1 MTNQTKHKL
10 NCRVSGNGYPVV
22 FLHGFLESLSMW
34 EKLNFKN
41 NFKCIEIDFP
51 GHGDSLTEEN
61 QEYTMLCLAK
71 EVNILL
77 VEMSIEAYHIVGH
90 SMGGYVGLELMKL
103 DSNCVKL
110 ILLNSNFWKDSTQKV
125 KDRERVAKIVTKNK
139 NLFLYESI
147 PNLFG
152 DPERFNVEVKEL
164 IQDAKQIESEV
175 IAKYSLAISQRKD
188 KQKLIE
194 SKSDSVLIIQG
205 EFDTIVPIEMMK
217 EKLVGMK
224 GAFTVLLGCGHM
236 SHVESPQ
243 KVKKAI
249 EAFLN

>member
-51 GHGDSLTEEN
+51 GHGDSLVEEN

-103 DSNCVKL
+103 YSN
-110 ILLNSNFWKDSTQKV
+110 
-125 KDRERVAKIVTKNK
+125 
-139 NLFLYESI
+139 
-147 PNLFG
+147 
-152 DPERFNVEVKEL
+152 
-164 IQDAKQIESEV
+164 
-175 IAKYSLAISQRKD
+175 
-188 KQKLIE
+188 
-194 SKSDSVLIIQG
+194 
-205 EFDTIVPIEMMK
+205 
-217 EKLVGMK
+217 
-224 GAFTVLLGCGHM
+224 
-236 SHVESPQ
+236 
-243 KVKKAI
+243 
-249 EAFLN
+249 